1 MKRYRIA
8 IAAAIVLAV
17 TSCSTYTIGDGKA
30 IIVEPPVVKEPE
42 TRYRVIKERED
53 EIRRAEEEK
62 ARIEQERIEAERKA
76 AEDARLAEE
85 RRMAEESRKAEE
97 QRLAEEEER
106 RKAEELY
113 RLTAVYEY
121 PEDLSELQ
129 IPHNYRPRRDHLTIP
144 TEQRA
149 LRILMVPLSTD
160 AELEKVASSIRQ
172 LDVDFTL
179 VTGTL
184 EQTVEFSKI
193 MGKDTVIL
201 EGGAVLYNSKL
212 KSMDRDSAIFA
223 LNELKTVEVTVRNA
237 GEELPETA
245 GEIPAWIETLDGDL
259 ETLSSITLDDRK
271 VIYGFSSSEPSS
283 EDWILFT
290 PMSYRTEMNF
300 QNSNYFSIRGYRD
313 LYRETHFSAETDMGN
328 TRGNGDV
335 SERLDFIYTRDMI
348 PSYSET
354 FDVAGM
360 DNRCIY
366 GEILV
371 P

>member
-1 MKRYRIA
+1 MKKHRIA
-8 IAAAIVLAV
+8 IAALAVLAA
-17 TSCSTYTIGDGKA
+17 TSCATYTIGDGKA
-30 IIVEPPVVKEPE
+30 LIVEPPVVKTPE

-53 EIRRAEEEK
+53 AIRRAEEEK
-62 ARIEQERIEAERKA
+62 ARIERERIEAERKA
-76 AEDARLAEE
+76 AEEARIAEEQRIAEELRLAEE
-85 RRMAEESRKAEE
+85 RR
-97 QRLAEEEER
+97 LAEEEAR

-149 LRILMVPLSTD
+149 LNILMVPLSSD
-160 AELEKVASSIRQ
+160 ADLEKVASSIRN

-179 VTGTL
+179 VTGTV

-201 EGGAVLYNSKL
+201 EGGAVFYNSTL
-212 KSMDRDSAIFA
+212 KSMDKDSAIFA
-223 LNELKTVEVTVRNA
+223 LNEIKTVEVTVRNA

-245 GEIPAWIETLDGDL
+245 EDIPLWVESRDGDM
-259 ETLSSITLDDRK
+259 EMLSSVTLDDRK

-290 PMSYRTEMNF
+290 PMTYRTERNF

-313 LYRETHFSAETDMGN
+313 LYRDTHFSAETDMGN
-328 TRGNGDV
+328 TRGNGEV

-360 DNRCIY
+360 DNKCIY